1 MRKGKGIAS
10 CMCAAYLM
18 LVFSLMPARAEAVR
32 AEPVPGDETVVAEPM
47 PNTSLVSEN
56 ISMYS
61 FPASAHIKANYGL
74 DSIILSATY
83 ENNSDGGQYFC
94 AWMAPHVDT
103 TKPILVMLP
112 EAYVGAQSIG
122 PEVSSG
128 DVKEVVARYTGNP
141 VKRQSSC
148 VLDKTNHVYSV
159 TTGFTSSSYR
169 FGTWMALKFSDG
181 SYDTDNA
188 DNKTPGMITIYDPI
202 VYSATWVDSSSSDMY
217 RVDKEHS
224 KVLYPYGLTW
234 NALGYPIA
242 TYDRYAHYQVKS
254 LSGRTATEVVKLPA
268 VGQFKVTYH
277 ANGEGV
283 SNMPSPSGTKW
294 FYQTENITYTEP
306 TRSGYTFGGWYTEP
320 DGGTRYEAG
329 QSVTGRAIDL
339 DLYAHWESD
348 VTDEKPPAPGTIQV
362 RVPTTIACTLLGD
375 GTVVVPSG
383 LSIKNSGDAVVVDAY
398 TADAMG
404 NAVDFTLDIGG
415 ARALSRAGGKD
426 VAPARGIDLNSGTT
440 GALALS
446 VSKLNRQSNGNLMDS
461 ATTGAVGMVRLGFKF
476 NLKEIQGK
484 VSIEGGT
491 SVGSMMTAKVSGAQ
505 EDVVPGY
512 QWYRVG
518 ENRESLV
525 SEYIPMFGEVERE
538 FTCGDNAALTFSIM
552 DSNYVRND
560 VTVTVLDAESGQT
573 VYSKTMVSNGSSE
586 TGFLPRAGRYRLRI
600 SNNDPMEHYLDAYVD
615 SKSPMEIVGATGSTY
630 VTTGEDDGKQLF
642 CKVSDA
648 SGRYTGTLTSNKI
661 LPTRENPKEASNE

>member
-56 ISMYS
+56 ISIYS

-94 AWMAPHVDT
+94 AWMAPHVGT

-234 NALGYPIA
+234 NALGL
-242 TYDRYAHYQVKS
+242 S
-254 LSGRTATEVVKLPA
+254 LI
-268 VGQFKVTYH
+268 H
-277 ANGEGV
+277 
-283 SNMPSPSGTKW
+283 
-294 FYQTENITYTEP
+294 I
-306 TRSGYTFGGWYTEP
+306 
-320 DGGTRYEAG
+320 
-329 QSVTGRAIDL
+329 
-339 DLYAHWESD
+339 
-348 VTDEKPPAPGTIQV
+348 
-362 RVPTTIACTLLGD
+362 
-375 GTVVVPSG
+375 
-383 LSIKNSGDAVVVDAY
+383 
-398 TADAMG
+398 
-404 NAVDFTLDIGG
+404 
-415 ARALSRAGGKD
+415 
-426 VAPARGIDLNSGTT
+426 
-440 GALALS
+440 
-446 VSKLNRQSNGNLMDS
+446 
-461 ATTGAVGMVRLGFKF
+461 
-476 NLKEIQGK
+476 
-484 VSIEGGT
+484 
-491 SVGSMMTAKVSGAQ
+491 
-505 EDVVPGY
+505 
-512 QWYRVG
+512 
-518 ENRESLV
+518 
-525 SEYIPMFGEVERE
+525 
-538 FTCGDNAALTFSIM
+538 
-552 DSNYVRND
+552 
-560 VTVTVLDAESGQT
+560 
-573 VYSKTMVSNGSSE
+573 
-586 TGFLPRAGRYRLRI
+586 
-600 SNNDPMEHYLDAYVD
+600 
-615 SKSPMEIVGATGSTY
+615 
-630 VTTGEDDGKQLF
+630 
-642 CKVSDA
+642 
-648 SGRYTGTLTSNKI
+648 
-661 LPTRENPKEASNE
+661 